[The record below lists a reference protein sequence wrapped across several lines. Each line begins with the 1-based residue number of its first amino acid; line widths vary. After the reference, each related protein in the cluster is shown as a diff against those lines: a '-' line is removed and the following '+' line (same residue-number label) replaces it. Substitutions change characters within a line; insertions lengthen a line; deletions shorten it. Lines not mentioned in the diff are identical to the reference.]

1 MSSDYIMGESNFAS
15 YNIEDLFDSMRDKE
29 AGMKDLQ
36 LNNILQNYQ
45 IYLINSQENESR
57 AEALKKASN

>member
-1 MSSDYIMGESNFAS
+1 
-15 YNIEDLFDSMRDKE
+15 MRDKE
-29 AGMKDLQ
+29 AGTKDLQ